1 MKVLKPRTF
10 IVFAFA
16 AISGALL
23 LHTSQ
28 TVQEAQSRLEG
39 YERSIEN
46 EKEQIRLLKAEWA
59 SLNRPERLE
68 KLAEEFLNV
77 LPPAPEQM
85 YDHDMREFAS
95 DPEPEFEQG
104 RDFEPVLQP
113 VSVQSQPQPAA
124 VPPKPAEKP
133 EVPKL
138 KSRHDDDAKDFNAL
152 IGEIGG
158 GR

>member
-1 MKVLKPRTF
+1 MKVMKPRTF

-28 TVQEAQSRLEG
+28 TVQDAQSRLED
-39 YERSIEN
+39 YERTIEN

-68 KLAEEFLNV
+68 KLANEFLDV

-85 YDHDMREFAS
+85 YDRDMREFAS
-95 DPEPEFEQG
+95 EPAYEFE
-104 RDFEPVLQP
+104 REKDFEPVLQP
-113 VSVQSQPQPAA
+113 VSVGSQSTA

-133 EVPKL
+133 EAPKL
-138 KSRHDDDAKDFNAL
+138 ESKRDDDAKDFNAL
-152 IGEIGG
+152 IGKIGG
-158 GR
+158 GT

>member
-1 MKVLKPRTF
+1 MKPRTF

-28 TVQEAQSRLEG
+28 TVQDAQSRLEG
-39 YERSIEN
+39 YERTIEN

-68 KLAEEFLNV
+68 KLANEFLDV

-85 YDHDMREFAS
+85 YNRDMREFAS
-95 DPEPEFEQG
+95 DPVPEFE
-104 RDFEPVLQP
+104 REHDFEPVLQP
-113 VSVQSQPQPAA
+113 VSVQSQPA
-124 VPPKPAEKP
+124 VAPPKPAAKP
-133 EVPKL
+133 EAPKL
-138 KSRHDDDAKDFNAL
+138 KSKRDDDAKDFNAL

-158 GR
+158 GT